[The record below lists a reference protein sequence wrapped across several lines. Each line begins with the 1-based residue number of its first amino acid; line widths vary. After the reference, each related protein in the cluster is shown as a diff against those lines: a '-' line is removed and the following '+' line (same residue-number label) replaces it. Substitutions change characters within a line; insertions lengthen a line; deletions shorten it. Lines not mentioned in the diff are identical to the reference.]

1 MIKTYLFFEHH
12 HFILTFALTE
22 TKNNYYLKYM
32 QLKRLTTSILALA
45 ALSTVMAQEVTTLVK
60 RNWSADTKGGDYQDG
75 AKRNVKEDS
84 GATNNGTFEI
94 NIKAD
99 KNAIMYIT
107 APNTLGVS
115 LFNDGTP
122 ANVDLTTGTLKGSA
136 LNTRYGTCQQRTK
149 VYTDKI
155 EPFAEEFR
163 KLASN
168 MTLDQ
173 TEREKQSQKL
183 IEQITPIEEQ
193 LNKEIR
199 QIINENKDNL
209 IPAAYITNIVY
220 DCDAAEL
227 KALLASSR
235 PYASHPML
243 AHARQA
249 LADIERANAIIG
261 KPFTDLEMNDT
272 EGKAHKL
279 SEYCG
284 KGHYVLIDFWASW
297 CGPCRMEMPNVKENY
312 EKYHAKGFDVVGLSF
327 DNKADAWK
335 KAINEMGLNWIHLSD
350 LKGWRS
356 IAAQTYGIQGIPA
369 SLLVNP
375 EGIIVAR
382 DLRGEALGKKLAEI
396 FK

>member
-22 TKNNYYLKYM
+22 TRNNYYLKYM

-60 RNWSADTKGGDYQDG
+60 GNCTPATKWVSYRDW

-84 GATNNGTFEI
+84 VATKNGTFEI
-94 NIKAD
+94 NMKAD

-107 APNTLGVS
+107 APNTLAVY

-243 AHARQA
+243 AQARQT

-335 KAINEMGLNWIHLSD
+335 KAINDMGLNWIHLSD

-375 EGIIVAR
+375 KGIIVAR

>member
-22 TKNNYYLKYM
+22 TRNNYYLKYM

-60 RNWSADTKGGDYQDG
+60 GNCTADTKWVYYRDW

-84 GATNNGTFEI
+84 VATKNGTFEI
-94 NIKAD
+94 NMKAD

-107 APNTLGVS
+107 APNTLAVY

-173 TEREKQSQKL
+173 AEREKQSQKL

-375 EGIIVAR
+375 KGIIVAR

>member
-22 TKNNYYLKYM
+22 TRNNYYLKYM

-60 RNWSADTKGGDYQDG
+60 GNCTPATKWVYYRDW

-84 GATNNGTFEI
+84 VATKNGTFEI

-107 APNTLGVS
+107 APNTLAVY

-122 ANVDLTTGTLKGSA
+122 ANIDLTTGTLKGSA

-335 KAINEMGLNWIHLSD
+335 KAINDMGLNWIHLSD

-375 EGIIVAR
+375 KGIIVAR

>member
-60 RNWSADTKGGDYQDG
+60 GNCPAATKWVYYRDW

-84 GATNNGTFEI
+84 VATKNGTFEI

-261 KPFTDLEMNDT
+261 KPFTDLEMNNT

>member
-22 TKNNYYLKYM
+22 TRYNYYLKYM

-60 RNWSADTKGGDYQDG
+60 GNCPAATKWVYYRDW

-84 GATNNGTFEI
+84 VATKNGTFEI
-94 NIKAD
+94 NMKAD

-107 APNTLGVS
+107 APNTLAVY

-375 EGIIVAR
+375 KGIIVAR

>member
-22 TKNNYYLKYM
+22 TRNNYYLKYM

-60 RNWSADTKGGDYQDG
+60 GNCTADTKWVYYRDW

-84 GATNNGTFEI
+84 VATKNGTFEI
-94 NIKAD
+94 NMKAD

-107 APNTLGVS
+107 APNTLAVY

-173 TEREKQSQKL
+173 AEREKQSQKL

-243 AHARQA
+243 AQARQT

-375 EGIIVAR
+375 KGIIVAR

>member
-22 TKNNYYLKYM
+22 TRNNYYLKYM

-45 ALSTVMAQEVTTLVK
+45 TLSTVMAQEVTTLVK
-60 RNWSADTKGGDYQDG
+60 GNCSAATKWVYYRDW

-84 GATNNGTFEI
+84 VATKNGTFEI
-94 NIKAD
+94 NMKAD

-107 APNTLGVS
+107 APNTLAVY

-173 TEREKQSQKL
+173 AEREKQSQKL

-227 KALLASSR
+227 KDLLASSR

-335 KAINEMGLNWIHLSD
+335 KAINDMGLNWIHLSD

-369 SLLVNP
+369 SLLVDP
-375 EGIIVAR
+375 KGIIVAR

>member
-22 TKNNYYLKYM
+22 TRNNYYLKYM

-60 RNWSADTKGGDYQDG
+60 GNCTADTKWVYYRDW

-84 GATNNGTFEI
+84 VATKNGTFEI

-107 APNTLGVS
+107 APNTLAVY

-173 TEREKQSQKL
+173 AEREKQSQKL

-375 EGIIVAR
+375 KGIIVAR

>member
-22 TKNNYYLKYM
+22 TRNNYYLKYM

-60 RNWSADTKGGDYQDG
+60 GNCTADTKWVYYRDW

-84 GATNNGTFEI
+84 VATKNGTFEI

-107 APNTLGVS
+107 APNTLAVY

-173 TEREKQSQKL
+173 AEREKQSQKL

-243 AHARQA
+243 AQARQA

-335 KAINEMGLNWIHLSD
+335 KVINEMGLNWIHLSD

-375 EGIIVAR
+375 KGIIVAR

>member
-1 MIKTYLFFEHH
+1 MIKTYHFFEHH

-22 TKNNYYLKYM
+22 TRNNYYLKYM

-60 RNWSADTKGGDYQDG
+60 GNCTTDTKWVYYRDW

-84 GATNNGTFEI
+84 VATKNGTFEI

-107 APNTLGVS
+107 APNTLAVY

-122 ANVDLTTGTLKGSA
+122 ATVDLTTGTLKGSA

-173 TEREKQSQKL
+173 AEREKQSQKL
-183 IEQITPIEEQ
+183 IEQIAPIEEQ

-243 AHARQA
+243 AQARQA

-375 EGIIVAR
+375 KGIIVAR

>member
-22 TKNNYYLKYM
+22 TRNNYYLKYM

-60 RNWSADTKGGDYQDG
+60 GNCTADTKWVYYRDW

-84 GATNNGTFEI
+84 VATKNGTFEI

-107 APNTLGVS
+107 APNTLAVY

-173 TEREKQSQKL
+173 AEREKQSQKL

-243 AHARQA
+243 AQARQA

-375 EGIIVAR
+375 KGIIVAR

>member
-1 MIKTYLFFEHH
+1 
-12 HFILTFALTE
+12 
-22 TKNNYYLKYM
+22 M

-45 ALSTVMAQEVTTLVK
+45 ALSTVMAQEVTTRVK
-60 RNWSADTKGGDYQDG
+60 GNCSAATKWVYYRDW

-84 GATNNGTFEI
+84 VATKNGTFEI
-94 NIKAD
+94 NMKAD

-107 APNTLGVS
+107 APNTLAVY

-375 EGIIVAR
+375 KGIIVAR

>member
-1 MIKTYLFFEHH
+1 MIKTYLFFEYH

-22 TKNNYYLKYM
+22 TRNNYYLKYM

-60 RNWSADTKGGDYQDG
+60 GNCPAATKWVYYRDW

-84 GATNNGTFEI
+84 VATKNGTFEI
-94 NIKAD
+94 NMKAD

-107 APNTLGVS
+107 APNTLAVY

-173 TEREKQSQKL
+173 AEREKQSQKL

-227 KALLASSR
+227 KALLAASR

-243 AHARQA
+243 AQARQT

-375 EGIIVAR
+375 KGIIVAR
-382 DLRGEALGKKLAEI
+382 DLRGEALGKKLSEI

>member
-22 TKNNYYLKYM
+22 TRNNYYLKYM

-60 RNWSADTKGGDYQDG
+60 GNCTADTKWVYYRDW

-84 GATNNGTFEI
+84 VATKNGTFEI
-94 NIKAD
+94 NMKAD

-107 APNTLGVS
+107 APNTLAVY

-173 TEREKQSQKL
+173 AEREKHSQKL

-375 EGIIVAR
+375 KGIIVAR

>member
-22 TKNNYYLKYM
+22 TRNNYYLKYM

-60 RNWSADTKGGDYQDG
+60 GNCPAATKWVYYRDW

-84 GATNNGTFEI
+84 VATKNGTFEI
-94 NIKAD
+94 NMKAD

-107 APNTLGVS
+107 APNTLAVY

-243 AHARQA
+243 AQARQA

-261 KPFTDLEMNDT
+261 NPFTDLEMNDT

-375 EGIIVAR
+375 KGIIVAR

>member
-1 MIKTYLFFEHH
+1 
-12 HFILTFALTE
+12 
-22 TKNNYYLKYM
+22 
-32 QLKRLTTSILALA
+32 
-45 ALSTVMAQEVTTLVK
+45 
-60 RNWSADTKGGDYQDG
+60 
-75 AKRNVKEDS
+75 
-84 GATNNGTFEI
+84 
-94 NIKAD
+94 
-99 KNAIMYIT
+99 
-107 APNTLGVS
+107 
-115 LFNDGTP
+115 
-122 ANVDLTTGTLKGSA
+122 
-136 LNTRYGTCQQRTK
+136 
-149 VYTDKI
+149 
-155 EPFAEEFR
+155 
-163 KLASN
+163 

>member
-1 MIKTYLFFEHH
+1 
-12 HFILTFALTE
+12 
-22 TKNNYYLKYM
+22 M

-60 RNWSADTKGGDYQDG
+60 GNCSAATKWVYYRDW

-84 GATNNGTFEI
+84 VATKNGTFEI

-107 APNTLGVS
+107 APNTLAVY

-149 VYTDKI
+149 VITDKM
-155 EPFAEEFR
+155 EPIAEEYR
-163 KLASN
+163 KMASN
-168 MTLDQ
+168 MTLSQ
-173 TEREKQSQKL
+173 EERAAQEKKL
-183 IEQITPIEEQ
+183 VEQITPLEEQ
-193 LNKEIR
+193 LNTLVR

-220 DCDAAEL
+220 DCESAEL
-227 KALLASSR
+227 KALLSPSR

-243 AHARQA
+243 AQARQM
-249 LADIERANAIIG
+249 LADLERAEAIIG

-284 KGHYVLIDFWASW
+284 KGRYVLIDFWASW
-297 CGPCRMEMPNVKENY
+297 CGPCRMEMPNVKANY

-335 KAINEMGLNWIHLSD
+335 KAINDMGLNWIHLSD

-375 EGIIVAR
+375 KGIIVAR

>member
-1 MIKTYLFFEHH
+1 
-12 HFILTFALTE
+12 
-22 TKNNYYLKYM
+22 M
-32 QLKRLTTSILALA
+32 QIKRLTTSILALA

-60 RNWSADTKGGDYQDG
+60 GSCPTGTKWVYYRDW

-84 GATNNGTFEI
+84 VATKNGTFEI

-107 APNTLGVS
+107 APNTLAVY

-173 TEREKQSQKL
+173 VEREKQSQKL

-227 KALLASSR
+227 KDLLASSR

-243 AHARQA
+243 AQARQA

-284 KGHYVLIDFWASW
+284 KGRYVLIDFWASW
-297 CGPCRMEMPNVKENY
+297 CGPCRMEMPNVKANY

-335 KAINEMGLNWIHLSD
+335 KAINDMDLNWIHLSD

-375 EGIIVAR
+375 KGIIVAR

>member
-1 MIKTYLFFEHH
+1 
-12 HFILTFALTE
+12 
-22 TKNNYYLKYM
+22 M

-60 RNWSADTKGGDYQDG
+60 GNCTADTKWVYYRDW

-84 GATNNGTFEI
+84 VATKNGTFEI

-107 APNTLGVS
+107 APNTLAVY

-173 TEREKQSQKL
+173 AEREKQSQKL

-220 DCDAAEL
+220 DCDATEL

-375 EGIIVAR
+375 KGIIVAR

>member
-22 TKNNYYLKYM
+22 TRNNYYLKYM

-60 RNWSADTKGGDYQDG
+60 GNCTADTKWVYYRDW

-84 GATNNGTFEI
+84 VATKNGTFEI

-107 APNTLGVS
+107 APNTLAVY

-173 TEREKQSQKL
+173 AEREKQSQKL

-243 AHARQA
+243 AQARQA

-335 KAINEMGLNWIHLSD
+335 KAINDMGLNWIHLSD

-375 EGIIVAR
+375 KGIIVAR

>member
-22 TKNNYYLKYM
+22 TRNYYYLKYM

-60 RNWSADTKGGDYQDG
+60 GNCPAATKWVYYRDW

-84 GATNNGTFEI
+84 VATKNGTFEI

-107 APNTLGVS
+107 APNTLAVY

-183 IEQITPIEEQ
+183 IEQITPIEEL

-335 KAINEMGLNWIHLSD
+335 KAINEMDLNWIHLSD

-375 EGIIVAR
+375 KGIIVAR